1 MMREVEHLES
11 RVRALPPEDFAMF
24 RDWFIEYENEL
35 WDQQIAADYR
45 AGKFNELINKAR
57 LEMAQGKA
65 REL

>member
-45 AGKFNELINKAR
+45 AGKFNELISIC
-57 LEMAQGKA
+57 
-65 REL
+65 